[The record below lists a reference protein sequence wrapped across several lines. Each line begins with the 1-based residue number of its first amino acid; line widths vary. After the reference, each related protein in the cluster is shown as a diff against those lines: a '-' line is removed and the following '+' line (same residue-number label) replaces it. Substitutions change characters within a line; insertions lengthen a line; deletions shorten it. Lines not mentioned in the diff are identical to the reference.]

1 MNMKMITQ
9 PLILVVS
16 VAAALALGACNK
28 TNDSVSTSGTPSS
41 AMTAAPAS
49 TVAPTAMPPAM
60 APAGAATAG
69 AVSVTSVDVGT
80 SVDATNRVTAA
91 SSSFAPK
98 DDIYASVVTNGNG
111 QAKLDARWTFQDG
124 QVVNEDSKTIDAS
137 GEQATVFKIN
147 KPSGFPPGN
156 YKVEISLNGN
166 MVSSKDFS
174 VK

>member
-9 PLILVVS
+9 PLVLVVS

-41 AMTAAPAS
+41 ATTAPPSTAAPA
-49 TVAPTAMPPAM
+49 PMPPAM

-80 SVDATNRVTAA
+80 SVDAANRVTAA
-91 SSSFAPK
+91 GSSFAPK
-98 DDIYASVVTNGNG
+98 DDIYASVVTNGSG

-137 GEQATVFKIN
+137 GEQAITFKIN
-147 KPSGFPPGN
+147 KPGGFPPGN

>member
-16 VAAALALGACNK
+16 VAAALALSACNK
-28 TNDSVSTSGTPSS
+28 ADDSASTSGTPPS
-41 AMTAAPAS
+41 AMTAASS
-49 TVAPTAMPPAM
+49 TIAPTPMPPAM
-60 APAGAATAG
+60 APAGTATAS

-80 SVDATNRVTAA
+80 SVDSTNRVSTAG
-91 SSSFAPK
+91 SSFAPK
-98 DDIYASVVTNGNG
+98 DDIYASVVTTGSG

-124 QVVNEDSKTIDAS
+124 QVVNEDSKTIDAT
-137 GEQATVFKIN
+137 GEQATTFKIN
-147 KPSGFPPGN
+147 KPGGFPPGD

>member
-16 VAAALALGACNK
+16 VAAALALSACNK
-28 TNDSVSTSGTPSS
+28 TNDSVSTSGTPPSATTAPSS
-41 AMTAAPAS
+41 TAAPA
-49 TVAPTAMPPAM
+49 PMPPAM

-69 AVSVTSVDVGT
+69 VVSVTSVDVGT
-80 SVDATNRVTAA
+80 SVDSTNRVTSA

-98 DDIYASVVTNGNG
+98 DDIYASVVTNGSG

-137 GEQATVFKIN
+137 GEQATSFKIN
-147 KPSGFPPGN
+147 KPGGFPPGD

>member
-28 TNDSVSTSGTPSS
+28 TNDSVSTTGTPSS

-124 QVVNEDSKTIDAS
+124 QVVNEDSKTIDAT
-137 GEQATVFKIN
+137 GEQATTFKIN
-147 KPSGFPPGN
+147 KPGGFPPGD

>member
-9 PLILVVS
+9 PLVLVVS

-41 AMTAAPAS
+41 ATTAPPSTAAPA
-49 TVAPTAMPPAM
+49 PMPPAM

-80 SVDATNRVTAA
+80 SVDAANRVTAA
-91 SSSFAPK
+91 GSSFAPK
-98 DDIYASVVTNGNG
+98 DDIYASVVTNGSG

-137 GEQATVFKIN
+137 GEQATTFKIN
-147 KPSGFPPGN
+147 KPGGFPPGN